1 MISQSVFESCVMR
14 AALAPNV
21 HNTQPARWARDGDV
35 LSLFC
40 DTDVGL
46 TIGDP
51 TGRDA
56 ALSCG
61 AVLEAMVMA
70 LSAHGLG
77 ATVAY
82 TGQSTEPDQ
91 GVVRVADITM
101 TAGEGEDVL
110 HPQLEQRF
118 TWRGAFKS
126 EPAALFGWTHS
137 DVRLITDQTS
147 KEWVAD
153 QNDWASH
160 QIMQNRSFRDELL
173 SWMRLYDSHPRVGF
187 DGMNR
192 ASMNMGVGEARVAP
206 FVLTKLWRMM
216 HMFGMT
222 KRVTSE
228 RSVTVA
234 TPVIALFHRDIH
246 EDPVVSG
253 RAYLRMCLEATSLGF
268 AGWPMAALTDH
279 PTAHEATNKRFG
291 ITPDRRLI
299 QAIRFGKP
307 EGVAPR
313 RARRPLDEILI

>member
-14 AALAPNV
+14 AALAPSV
-21 HNTQPARWARDGDV
+21 HNTQPARWAFDGDV

-46 TIGDP
+46 TVGDP

-61 AVLEAMVMA
+61 AVLEAMVLA

-82 TGQSTEPDQ
+82 TGHSAEPGQ
-91 GVVRVADITM
+91 GVVKVAEITV
-101 TAGEGEDVL
+101 TAGDEDGL

-118 TWRGAFKS
+118 TWRGAFKP
-126 EPAALFGWTHS
+126 EPAALFGWTRS
-137 DVRLITDQTS
+137 DVRLITDQAG
-147 KEWVAD
+147 KDWVAD

-160 QIMQNRSFRDELL
+160 QVMQSRSFRDELL

-206 FVLTKLWRMM
+206 FVLTKLWRVM

-228 RSVTVA
+228 RSLTVS

-253 RAYLRMCLEATSLGF
+253 RAYLRMCLEAASLGF

-279 PTAHEATNKRFG
+279 PTAHEEANKRFE
-291 ITPDRRLI
+291 ITHDRRLI

-307 EGVAPR
+307 EGAAPP